1 MSTPAGHV
9 VCATD
14 LVSTPR
20 AVLETATTLAK
31 STGSTL
37 TILHVLKPPVF
48 APGQNL
54 DAPTMERL
62 QTQTR
67 AWALKGLHKLSGRT
81 SCAGI
86 STSLL
91 LRDGDPAEQ
100 ILRAG
105 RATKAKFIVMGT
117 HGRGGLTRL
126 FMGSVAQRVVS
137 LAPCAVV
144 TVRAK

>member
-1 MSTPAGHV
+1 MSTPPGHV

-20 AVLETATTLAK
+20 AVLETAATLAK
-31 STGSTL
+31 ATGSTL

-48 APGQNL
+48 APGEDL
-54 DAPTMERL
+54 DAPTMDRL

-67 AWALKGLHKLSGRT
+67 AWAMKGLHKLSART
-81 SCAGI
+81 SRAGI

-91 LRDGDPAEQ
+91 VRDGDPAEQ

-117 HGRGGLTRL
+117 HGRRGLTRL
-126 FMGSVAQRVVS
+126 FMGSVAQHVVS